1 METRAALLLNVT
13 LTRSHNWITGNGE
26 WQLVNNHARELLAA
40 HIDALPETRGSK
52 QHRVGGRTKCSQQCA
67 FRCAALNEA
76 RIIRLR
82 RDPLVQLIHARQ
94 TCGKHKRAPF
104 RCSQYLNYLIRSG
117 TPPLGRAWVRHPRRQ
132 VKYGLIVK
140 IKDGFRNHLLCFVET
155 EPFANKVEA
164 AGARQRCGS

>member
-76 RIIRLR
+76 RIIGLR
-82 RDPLVQLIHARQ
+82 RDPLVQLVHARQ
-94 TCGKHKRAPF
+94 ACGKHKRAAF
-104 RCSQYLNYLIRSG
+104 RRGQNLNYFICSG
-117 TPPLGRAWVRHPRRQ
+117 TSPLRRAWVRHPRWQ
-132 VKYGLIVK
+132 IKHCLIVK
-140 IKDGFRNHLLCFVET
+140 IKDGFRNHLFCFIET
-155 EPFANKVEA
+155 EPFANKVEV
-164 AGARQRCGS
+164 AGAG